1 MGANFNFYATVTN
14 VAENI
19 TNNIVNNYY
28 APVAAMAPSAKEQVL
43 LPATEV
49 CPVEEHNDSKAS
61 VAKVTSGRGRGARK
75 KQMFKSQQEARRW
88 ADLFIQYLKSRHM
101 AGTTI
106 DCSGE
111 NFVTRA
117 LLSFLYEW
125 KRHSIIDKN
134 GICGPACARFLQDSC
149 NLTFSV
155 EQKAYEDQITRIL
168 TGKAKRPS
176 TMDDVQ
182 DYVRQVMQH

>member
-14 VAENI
+14 VAESI

-75 KQMFKSQQEARRW
+75 KA
-88 ADLFIQYLKSRHM
+88 
-101 AGTTI
+101 
-106 DCSGE
+106 
-111 NFVTRA
+111 
-117 LLSFLYEW
+117 
-125 KRHSIIDKN
+125 
-134 GICGPACARFLQDSC
+134 
-149 NLTFSV
+149 
-155 EQKAYEDQITRIL
+155 
-168 TGKAKRPS
+168 
-176 TMDDVQ
+176 DVQ
-182 DYVRQVMQH
+182 EPTGSPQMGRSVYSKSEISPYGRYDY